1 MTSDVKKDECLEL
14 KNINY
19 QTMLL
24 NNKSN
29 INSKT
34 HSDCTG
40 EIDNF
45 LMKEQEINKKKTWGK
60 LSKANK
66 LKKLIKYSKVYGEK
80 NNLSEELI
88 KKLQGYFVEELGKKK
103 LQKVKDVIY
112 DIEKGEIKNIPK
124 LVFLRERKKF
134 TIKRDKKTSTLR
146 CLAPK
151 KTQKNKKI
159 KKNRKKTKD
168 IVEKI
173 IKEKKEKKK
182 KKKSKTPLNSKTK
195 EKI

>member
-1 MTSDVKKDECLEL
+1 MSNNVKKDECLEL

-34 HSDCTG
+34 QSECSG
-40 EIDNF
+40 EIENF
-45 LMKEQEINKKKTWGK
+45 LLKEQEINKKKTWGK

-80 NNLSEELI
+80 NNLTEDLI

-124 LVFLRERKKF
+124 LVFLKERKKF

-151 KTQKNKKI
+151 KTQKNKK
-159 KKNRKKTKD
+159 NRKKTKD

-173 IKEKKEKKK
+173 IKEKKKKK
-182 KKKSKTPLNSKTK
+182 RRSKTPSNSKKK